1 MRYLFPLVAVA
12 GLALGAATDAK
23 AQFSLSVGNPYGGGL
38 YIGNRVGYS
47 NGYGIAPVAPLV
59 SGYRSGYYGVAP
71 VAPLVSGYSSG
82 YYGVA
87 PVAPLVSGY
96 SSGYYGVAPAYGLG
110 VPAVPL
116 YGGYGYPRAYGYG
129 GGYPAYGYMNR
140 GFVGRRYRW

>member
-87 PVAPLVSGY
+87 PAD
-96 SSGYYGVAPAYGLG
+96 GLG

>member
-87 PVAPLVSGY
+87 P
-96 SSGYYGVAPAYGLG
+96 AYGLG